1 MYADFA
7 VQCSW
12 EGDNTIL
19 SLQAGRALVGA
30 WGGESYTTKDRSH
43 ADELAAK
50 KGKKL
55 APGVAYLGNPA
66 TLTAKSD
73 GSLSHPDIQ
82 RGFDCVSANA
92 IKKAA
97 EEYVKLL
104 KSGKTKDEAM
114 ESCSQSRFVA
124 AKLHTMGSMFRM
136 YREAVEEMDDSDETK
151 VLKTVCTLY
160 GLWQMEELQGAF
172 LKCKLA
178 RLLSCKGHI

>member
-1 MYADFA
+1 MHPDPSGHQADP
-7 VQCSW
+7 S
-12 EGDNTIL
+12 
-19 SLQAGRALVGA
+19 
-30 WGGESYTTKDRSH
+30 
-43 ADELAAK
+43 AAS

-66 TLTAKSD
+66 TRTAKSD
-73 GSLSHPDIQ
+73 GSLNHIDIQ
-82 RGFDCVSANA
+82 RGFDCVAANG

-104 KSGKTKDEAM
+104 KSGKSKDEAM
-114 ESCSQSRFVA
+114 EMCSSSRFVA

-136 YREAVEEMDDSDETK
+136 YREAVEEMPETDESK

-172 LKCKLA
+172 LKCELGFA
-178 RLLSCKGHI
+178 Y